1 MSRRLF
7 WPVVAIASLSLV
19 ISVRGQ
25 APGGR
30 RGGQPVTLPEGPGQ
44 ASVQS
49 TCSQCHSLNLIVNSG
64 GIFHVTGQMS
74 VTRFTRF
81 DAIGSGG
88 PYALGAL
95 HTLYGEKLGAEDIA
109 RRASAAALHFDVSC
123 GVVRRLEREGAVTPE
138 TARPLGDLSRIER
151 GRLARLI
158 ELGAIHETASSGY
171 WLDRERYAVYAD
183 HQRRIAILAVIAILV
198 ALFFVVELAGRP

>member
-1 MSRRLF
+1 M
-7 WPVVAIASLSLV
+7 
-19 ISVRGQ
+19 
-25 APGGR
+25 
-30 RGGQPVTLPEGPGQ
+30 
-44 ASVQS
+44 
-49 TCSQCHSLNLIVNSG
+49 
-64 GIFHVTGQMS
+64 
-74 VTRFTRF
+74 
-81 DAIGSGG
+81 
-88 PYALGAL
+88 
-95 HTLYGEKLGAEDIA
+95 
-109 RRASAAALHFDVSC
+109 
-123 GVVRRLEREGAVTPE
+123 RRLEREGAVTPE